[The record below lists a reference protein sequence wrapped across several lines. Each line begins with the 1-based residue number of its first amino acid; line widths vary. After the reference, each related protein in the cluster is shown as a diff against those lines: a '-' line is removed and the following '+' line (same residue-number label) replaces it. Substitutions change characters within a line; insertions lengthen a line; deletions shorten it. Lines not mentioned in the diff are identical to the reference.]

1 MTLQAAADN
10 PSARLAL
17 ALGIASVALIYPLGI
32 VLGPIAL
39 LFGLSVLRRING
51 SGGTLPGGRQARAG
65 AICGGVVTA
74 FYLTALSAE
83 LAALLLFGS
92 FIPAP

>member
-1 MTLQAAADN
+1 VTLQASAVN
-10 PSARLAL
+10 PRAGWAL

-39 LFGLSVLRRING
+39 LFGMSVLRRING
-51 SGGTLPGGRQARAG
+51 SAGTLPGARQAKAG
-65 AICGGVVTA
+65 ALCGGVVTA
-74 FYLTALSAE
+74 FYLLALSAE

>member
-1 MTLQAAADN
+1 
-10 PSARLAL
+10 L

-32 VLGPIAL
+32 VLGPVAL
-39 LFGLSVLRRING
+39 LFGISVLRRING
-51 SGGTLPGGRQARAG
+51 SSGTRPGAGQAKAG

>member
-1 MTLQAAADN
+1 M
-10 PSARLAL
+10 
-17 ALGIASVALIYPLGI
+17 GIASVALIYPLGV

-39 LFGLSVLRRING
+39 LFAVSVLRRING
-51 SGGTLPGGRQARAG
+51 SDGILAGARLAKAG
-65 AICGGVVTA
+65 AICGGLVTA
-74 FYLTALSAE
+74 FYLLALLAE